1 MQSACGKSFA
11 QLVVFDDKPYRL
23 EKVWFKAFDIT
34 RLFIEY
40 SLVTGGGGKLDY
52 HKKHYLRITELAG
65 CVLQHSAVYL
75 SEIHVV
81 LSNGSAVGIL
91 EKPPAKVLGNKCKE
105 RLVLIQLPQD
115 IVQYA
120 DYLVL
125 KRHCPKPR

>member
-40 SLVTGGGGKLDY
+40 SLVTGGGSKFDY
-52 HKKHYLRITELAG
+52 HKKHYLRITELAR

-81 LSNGSAVGIL
+81 LGNGSAVGIF
-91 EKPPAKVLGNKCKE
+91 EKPPAKVLGNKCKQG
-105 RLVLIQLPQD
+105 I
-115 IVQYA
+115 
-120 DYLVL
+120 
-125 KRHCPKPR
+125 